1 MIQIAIDQGYSSA
14 KVSYNGKLHKFP
26 TAVAFVSDVG
36 MTYGDDEVFEYQGEK
51 YFVGDEAI
59 SSEAFV
65 TSDFGFKRTHD
76 PLLLFFILT
85 KLQLLEEA
93 QKGNLK
99 LFLTLALADWRF
111 KDEYLAIFKNFT
123 VNGITLGFEDIT
135 LLPQGSGAY
144 IQFMG
149 TKEEHPSSTVILD
162 IGANTVN
169 FLAYEN
175 GQPSRSKS
183 RGFPGHG
190 VLVSIIQPFA
200 SFLESTYNMR
210 FSNAEAQK
218 IFTENKF
225 IFNGVQQE
233 IVQTKIQELKAQFIK
248 KLFNSILTQEKK
260 QLSTSEVVLIAGGG
274 CYLLEGINFPP
285 NVRFAEK
292 PFEFANI
299 AGVI

>member
-1 MIQIAIDQGYSSA
+1 MKQLAIDQGYSSA
-14 KVSYNGKLHKFP
+14 KIKFDGRLLKFP
-26 TAVAFVSDVG
+26 TAVAFVSDSG
-36 MTYGDDEVFEYQGEK
+36 MTYGDDEVFEYNGEN
-51 YFVGDEAI
+51 YFVGDEAV

-65 TSDFGFKRTHD
+65 TSDFGFKKTFD

-85 KLQLLEEA
+85 KLNLVEEA
-93 QKGNLK
+93 RANNVK
-99 LFLTLALADWRF
+99 LYLTLALADWRF
-111 KDEYLAIFKNFT
+111 KDEYLEIFKSFT

-144 IQFMG
+144 IQYMG
-149 TKEEHPSSTVILD
+149 NREEHPSSSVVLD

-175 GQPSRSKS
+175 GQPSRSRS

-190 VLVSIIQPFA
+190 VLVSIVQPFA
-200 SFLESTYNMR
+200 SYLESTYNMR

-218 IFTENKF
+218 IFTNNKF
-225 IFNGVQQE
+225 IFNGVPQE
-233 IVQTKIQELKAQFIK
+233 NVQEKIQELKAQFVK

-260 QLSTSEVVLIAGGG
+260 QLSTSEVVLVAGGG

-285 NVRFAEK
+285 NVQFVEK
-292 PFEFANI
+292 PYEFANI